1 MCRYNNIWRLVECYI
16 GQVIEPTFWDKLTV
30 YCNIKKKLI
39 RLFIIS
45 TSVVKAKRAG
55 VSLFNV
61 IFVLKEKGEITL
73 LLTVY

>member
-45 TSVVKAKRAG
+45 TSVVRAKRAG